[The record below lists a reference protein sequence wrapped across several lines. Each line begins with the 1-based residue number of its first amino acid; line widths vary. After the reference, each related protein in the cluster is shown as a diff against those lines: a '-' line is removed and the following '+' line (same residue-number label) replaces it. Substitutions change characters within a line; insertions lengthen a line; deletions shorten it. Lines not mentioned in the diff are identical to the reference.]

1 MKAELVEQA
10 SKIIPEPQMLI
21 NVVSRR
27 VAQLNNGRAPLV
39 PTTPHIL
46 RNDRRRDVL
55 RHTGAAANHHMR
67 TNDAELMDCGH
78 AADDREVVNRYV
90 TRQRC
95 VVGEDAAVTYRT
107 IVRNVRVDHQ

>member
-39 PTTPHIL
+39 PTTPHMGNANIATEIIEGKL
-46 RNDRRRDVL
+46 VY
-55 RHTGAAANHHMR
+55 HTESGS
-67 TNDAELMDCGH
+67 L
-78 AADDREVVNRYV
+78 
-90 TRQRC
+90 Q
-95 VVGEDAAVTYRT
+95 ED
-107 IVRNVRVDHQ
+107 NQ

>member
-39 PTTPHIL
+39 PTTPHMGNANIALTEIL
-46 RNDRRRDVL
+46 SL
-55 RHTGAAANHHMR
+55 IH
-67 TNDAELMDCGH
+67 
-78 AADDREVVNRYV
+78 
-90 TRQRC
+90 
-95 VVGEDAAVTYRT
+95 
-107 IVRNVRVDHQ
+107 I

>member
-39 PTTPHIL
+39 PTTPHMGQ
-46 RNDRRRDVL
+46 REHCPD
-55 RHTGAAANHHMR
+55 GNH
-67 TNDAELMDCGH
+67 
-78 AADDREVVNRYV
+78 
-90 TRQRC
+90 
-95 VVGEDAAVTYRT
+95 
-107 IVRNVRVDHQ
+107 

>member
-39 PTTPHIL
+39 PTTPHMGNANIAL
-46 RNDRRRDVL
+46 MEIIEGKLVY
-55 RHTGAAANHHMR
+55 HTESGS
-67 TNDAELMDCGH
+67 L
-78 AADDREVVNRYV
+78 
-90 TRQRC
+90 Q
-95 VVGEDAAVTYRT
+95 ED
-107 IVRNVRVDHQ
+107 NQ

>member
-39 PTTPHIL
+39 PTTPHMGNANIAL
-46 RNDRRRDVL
+46 TEIIEGKLVY
-55 RHTGAAANHHMR
+55 HTESGSLQCGGHLQRVRFIKAVHAAAAHKER
-67 TNDAELMDCGH
+67 
-78 AADDREVVNRYV
+78 
-90 TRQRC
+90 
-95 VVGEDAAVTYRT
+95 
-107 IVRNVRVDHQ
+107 RNL

>member
-39 PTTPHIL
+39 PTTPHMGNANIAL
-46 RNDRRRDVL
+46 PEIIEGNLAYLSESGSLQV
-55 RHTGAAANHHMR
+55 HT
-67 TNDAELMDCGH
+67 
-78 AADDREVVNRYV
+78 
-90 TRQRC
+90 Q
-95 VVGEDAAVTYRT
+95 
-107 IVRNVRVDHQ
+107 